1 MAIDKGGAQLNIANG
16 IREFALASPDMTA
29 IIDGDRSITYRQLY
43 ERASRLANAL
53 LSADLKA
60 GVAVGVLLGNRLE
73 YSEVAAGCAMAGLPI
88 VPINPRQTAQENSYI
103 LEHSE
108 AQALIYDAQLFDTL
122 PATLPKVVWAIDG
135 EGAHQNYEELIS
147 KYPATDPKIWVSEND
162 PFCIAYTSGTTGKP
176 KGVLIYHRSRCL
188 TFYATALEWGLGPS
202 RRTIAVAPMYH

>member
-1 MAIDKGGAQLNIANG
+1 MAIDQGGAQLNIANG

-108 AQALIYDAQLFDTL
+108 AQALIYDAQLFDSL

-135 EGAHQNYEELIS
+135 DRWLYRCGDGQDRAEFLVGSDITRSIRRGWDGRVLCRDRQSSHFHDYHG
-147 KYPATDPKIWVSEND
+147 VRND
-162 PFCIAYTSGTTGKP
+162 
-176 KGVLIYHRSRCL
+176 R
-188 TFYATALEWGLGPS
+188 
-202 RRTIAVAPMYH
+202 